1 MIAQQMRFPSMMTP
15 AQRKIKVY
23 RENPCKFAH
32 DEFGLS
38 LDLWQEEALQALASP
53 TYIPRRRLAMKAAT
67 GVGKSTEM
75 AIIGWWR
82 LSCFGTKGEHPKG
95 AALSGEGRDNLR
107 DNLWSE
113 LAKWQNRSAFLKA
126 AFTWTQEK
134 IYANDHPETW
144 FLSARSYPKDANSEL
159 VGQSLSG
166 LHSNYPFILLDET
179 GGMPPIVGQR
189 AEQIFTGGVV
199 DGLIAQAGNPTS
211 TDGLLYA
218 TCNNPVGT
226 TVITITADPDDPKR
240 STRVDSDHAREM
252 INKYGRDNPWVMA
265 TILGQFPKGSI
276 NTLLSLD
283 EVETSM
289 RRHYQEAEYIHSSKR
304 LGIDCARFGMDANFL
319 APRQGLAAFL
329 PVEMR
334 GVRSNEVAA
343 RAVLAKTNWSKGIDV
358 LVYVDGTGGYGSG
371 VVDSMIQAGHSPVEV
386 QFSGKAQ
393 DPRYLNARAEMWFRM
408 AKWAKRGGAL
418 PNIPE
423 LVKQFTTPTYFF
435 QNGKFQ
441 LEPKEQIKKR
451 LGYSTDY
458 GDALGLTFYHEES
471 PATYSVPA
479 NLVEAL
485 SGFQSE
491 WDPLSEA

>member
-1 MIAQQMRFPSMMTP
+1 MTP
-15 AQRKIKVY
+15 AQRKIKGY
-23 RENPCKFAH
+23 RENPCKFA
-32 DEFGLS
+32 DEELKMT
-38 LDLWQEEALQALASP
+38 LDGWQEDALKSQASTCPIA
-53 TYIPRRRLAMKAAT
+53 RRRLAMKAAT
-67 GVGKSTEM
+67 GVGKSAVM
-75 AIIGWWR
+75 SALGWWR

-113 LAKWQNRSAFLKA
+113 LSKWQSRSPFLRS

-144 FLSARSYPKDANSEL
+144 FMSARSYPKDANSES

-166 LHSNYPFILLDET
+166 LHSPYPFILLDET

-189 AEQIFTGGVV
+189 AEQIFTGGVR

-211 TDGLLYA
+211 KDGLLYA
-218 TCNNPVGT
+218 TCNNPIET
-226 TVITITADPDDPKR
+226 TVITITADPDDLKR
-240 STRVDSDHAREM
+240 STRVDPDHARAM
-252 INKYGRDNPWVMA
+252 IDKYGRDNPWVMA

-283 EVETSM
+283 EVEESM
-289 RRHYQEAEYIHSSKR
+289 KRHYQEAEYMYASKR

-319 APRQGLAAFL
+319 APRQGLVAFN

-334 GVRSNEVAA
+334 GARSNEVAA
-343 RAVLAKTNWSKGIDV
+343 RAVLAKTNWSKGIEV
-358 LVYVDGTGGYGSG
+358 QVFVDGTGGYGAG
-371 VVDSMIQAGHSPVEV
+371 VVDSMIQAGHTPTEV
-386 QFSGKAQ
+386 QFSGKSQ

-408 AKWAKRGGAL
+408 AAWVKRGGKL
-418 PNIPE
+418 PNIRE
-423 LVKQFTTPTYFF
+423 LIKQFTTPTYFF

-471 PATYSVPA
+471 PAIYAMPA
-479 NLVEAL
+479 NLNLAD
-485 SGFQSE
+485 SFRSE
-491 WDPLSEA
+491 WNPLDLD